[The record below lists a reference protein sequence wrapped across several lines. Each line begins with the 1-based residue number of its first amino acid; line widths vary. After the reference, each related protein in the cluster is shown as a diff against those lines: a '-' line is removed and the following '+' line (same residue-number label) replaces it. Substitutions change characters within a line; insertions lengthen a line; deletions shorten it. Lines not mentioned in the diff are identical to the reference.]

1 VNIKFACPHCGKQ
14 LTAGESLA
22 GRQLACPNCRS
33 AVTVPSS
40 NGVSGAPSKASKK
53 EHPLL
58 LLTPVK
64 SHPED
69 LIDMTAM
76 VDIVFFLLIFFLVT
90 SLQAVESVINLPEPE
105 PSEGASQ
112 SISTAANL
120 LDNPEY
126 IVVTID
132 RDDVVWLEGNDT
144 SSAQELRRQLRD
156 LRESGAKPEGMLV
169 LSAPEAKSETFVM
182 VLDAGADAGITDIS
196 FSVEQSEEETEA
208 GQ

>member
-1 VNIKFACPHCGKQ
+1 MSIKFACPDCGKQ
-14 LTAGESLA
+14 LTANESLA

-33 AVTVPSS
+33 SVTVPKSDS
-40 NGVSGAPSKASKK
+40 PRSTSRASQK

-105 PSEGASQ
+105 PSESASQ

-132 RDDVVWLEGNDT
+132 KDDVVWMEGNET
-144 SSAQELRRQLRD
+144 SSAQELRRQLREA
-156 LRESGAKPEGMLV
+156 RESGAKPEGMLV

-196 FSVEQSEEETEA
+196 FSVEQSEEDEEPEN
-208 GQ
+208 